1 MSDSLLAIEIGAT
14 KLQLAVGD
22 SAGRIHARVKMQ
34 VRRDQGAAGIRA
46 QIAEGVKTLAREH
59 RWRSVGVGF
68 GGPSNWTTGNV
79 ACSLQVGGWN
89 DFALG
94 DWLREL
100 CAAPVHIDNDSNV
113 AALAEAVV
121 GAAAA
126 KAAMP
131 AADPVF
137 YTNSGSGV
145 GGGLVTLG
153 RIYHGAVPGECEF
166 GHIRLE
172 RNRPDGS
179 PGATV
184 QDRCCGWA
192 VDAKIRDAIQR
203 GEPTILRELIAAIST
218 PSAAP
223 LPLREGQGEGRA
235 SSNLVPSVSPA
246 TSGDSP
252 PTPGVSPGTP
262 GTPGTPGGEARF
274 LASALHQGDAVAARI
289 LRETADDLAFGLSHV
304 VHLFHPQAIVLGGGL
319 ALIGEPWRAAVA
331 AALPTYLMSAFQP
344 GPRVLLSA
352 LGEDV
357 VPVGALLLAAREGES
372 WRFMN
377 GDW

>member
-22 SAGRIHARVKMQ
+22 SAGRIHARVKMH

-46 QIAEGVKTLAREH
+46 QIAEGVKTLSHEH
-59 RWRSVGVGF
+59 HWRSVGVGF
-68 GGPSNWTTGNV
+68 GGPVDWKTGNV
-79 ACSLQVGGWN
+79 ACSFQVGGWN
-89 DFALG
+89 DFPLG

-113 AALAEAVV
+113 AALAEASV

-126 KAAMP
+126 NAETP

-145 GGGLVTLG
+145 GGGLIAQG
-153 RIYHGAVPGECEF
+153 RIYHGATPGECEF

-172 RNRPDGS
+172 RNRSNGS
-179 PGATV
+179 AGATV

-192 VDAKIRDAIQR
+192 VDAKIRAAIQR
-203 GEPTILRELIAAIST
+203 GEATVLRELIAAAAA
-218 PSAAP
+218 SAAGATP

-235 SSNLVPSVSPA
+235 TSNLVPSVSPA
-246 TSGDSP
+246 T
-252 PTPGVSPGTP
+252 
-262 GTPGTPGGEARF
+262 PGGEARH
-274 LASALHQGDAVAARI
+274 LATALRAHDAVAARI

-304 VHLFHPQAIVLGGGL
+304 VHLLHPQAIVLGGGL
-319 ALIGEPWRAAVA
+319 ALIGEPWRQAVA

-357 VPVGALLLAAREGES
+357 VPVGALLLAAKAE
-372 WRFMN
+372 
-377 GDW
+377 